1 MVVIA
6 GKAWNWQNL
15 GGRIPL
21 LNHSPWPMS
30 SYSMNVT
37 CGSFAPGKK
46 KRQLDFKRIYNRS
59 MLQVYDY
66 LLSSYDGQVS
76 SYPSSQLSTGG
87 EIRIMMIR
95 FRISSTLRIIG
106 PTLPLRHTGSFTLPL
121 EAPSDPQGL
130 EQICQQ

>member
-1 MVVIA
+1 
-6 GKAWNWQNL
+6 
-15 GGRIPL
+15 
-21 LNHSPWPMS
+21 
-30 SYSMNVT
+30 
-37 CGSFAPGKK
+37 
-46 KRQLDFKRIYNRS
+46 

-121 EAPSDPQGL
+121 EARSDPEGL
-130 EQICQQ
+130 EQFCQKEAEATERSPPQMSPVDPPEKNSSA